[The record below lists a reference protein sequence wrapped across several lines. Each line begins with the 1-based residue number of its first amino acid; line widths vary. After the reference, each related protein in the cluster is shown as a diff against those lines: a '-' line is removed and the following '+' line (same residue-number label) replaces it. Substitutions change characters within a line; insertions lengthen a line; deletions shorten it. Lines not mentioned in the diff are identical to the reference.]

1 MINKVQFEY
10 NKNNNLSDSEYISVK
25 EFIGKNAYRPLKI
38 DILNLKINNFSK
50 SKISKKKNGIITS
63 FSANSHEGIFRNYNE
78 DRINII
84 LNIKKPKNYNSN
96 LKGKWPKV
104 SYFSI
109 FDGHNG
115 KKCAEFLKENLHLFI
130 INDDNFPNN
139 VNDAIKNGFKKA
151 ENEFFK
157 KYHLL
162 HFFDDE
168 NNENNNEKNNENNN
182 EYINENKIKNNKDNQ
197 IENNKENNKENQIEN
212 NKENKSEN
220 QNENNK
226 ENNNKKYKLEDL
238 NIEKSGSCILI
249 TIIIESKIYIANLGD
264 SRIIMS
270 ENNGKKITQISNDHK
285 PNDINEKKRIIK
297 NGGKIY
303 QSKIPI
309 INEKKE
315 NKIILG
321 PYRVI
326 PSKLSVSRTI
336 GDFEHKNKKF
346 GGNNKIIISEP
357 DIFYF
362 DIKNNDIDFFILGC
376 DGIFDLLKNKD
387 IIKSVWNIFHF
398 FSNQNIHFK
407 SGKAVDFI
415 LKSAMARNTFDN
427 VSCILICFKEF
438 DNLNNE
444 NFDNNF
450 CNYHFFFRV

>member
-1 MINKVQFEY
+1 
-10 NKNNNLSDSEYISVK
+10 
-25 EFIGKNAYRPLKI
+25 
-38 DILNLKINNFSK
+38 
-50 SKISKKKNGIITS
+50 
-63 FSANSHEGIFRNYNE
+63 
-78 DRINII
+78 
-84 LNIKKPKNYNSN
+84 
-96 LKGKWPKV
+96 
-104 SYFSI
+104 
-109 FDGHNG
+109 
-115 KKCAEFLKENLHLFI
+115 
-130 INDDNFPNN
+130 
-139 VNDAIKNGFKKA
+139 
-151 ENEFFK
+151 
-157 KYHLL
+157 
-162 HFFDDE
+162 
-168 NNENNNEKNNENNN
+168 
-182 EYINENKIKNNKDNQ
+182 
-197 IENNKENNKENQIEN
+197 
-212 NKENKSEN
+212 
-220 QNENNK
+220 
-226 ENNNKKYKLEDL
+226 
-238 NIEKSGSCILI
+238 
-249 TIIIESKIYIANLGD
+249 
-264 SRIIMS
+264 MS

-285 PNDINEKKRIIK
+285 PNEINEKKRIIK

-336 GDFEHKNKKF
+336 GDFEYKNKKF

-387 IIKSVWNIFHF
+387 IIKSVWNIFNF

-438 DNLNNE
+438 DNLNND